1 MQTEPFDFTTP
12 DGRSVNARLD
22 RPDGQVRAYALF
34 AHCFTCGKDNL
45 AATRISRA
53 LAAEGVAT
61 LRLDFAG
68 IGEKGVTAMPHGFTV
83 DVGDLVAA
91 GEYMASRGCAPGLL
105 VGHSLGGAAAI
116 AAAGSL
122 PGVRAVA
129 TIGAPFD
136 VAHVLHL
143 LGPGAE
149 TVKPGER
156 HEVSVGGR
164 PVSVGAGFADD
175 LKMQDQTTRL
185 ANLKRALLVLH
196 SPVDQIV
203 GIEESAGIFLAA
215 KHPKSFVSLDTADH
229 LLSKPAD
236 AAYAAAVIAA
246 WASRYLD
253 VMEAEVATSPADG
266 VVRVAETGAG
276 RFQVQVE
283 AGGAMLM
290 ADEPV
295 SVGGLASGPTPYELV
310 AAGLGACTVM
320 TLRLYAEKKGLPLER
335 ASVEVRHEKRADQ
348 TPADVFERVLTLE
361 GPLDA
366 DQRAR
371 MFEIADKCPVHRTL
385 ERGASVL
392 TRTVGDIR
400 APSEEE
406 HFHEMETVC
415 AGADGAG

>member
-1 MQTEPFDFTTP
+1 MQTEPFDFTMP
-12 DGRSVNARLD
+12 DGRHVNARLD

-68 IGEKGVTAMPHGFTV
+68 IGENGPDQSGAAMPHGFSV

-91 GEYMASRGCAPGLL
+91 GEYMTARGCAPGLL

-122 PGVRAVA
+122 PGVKAVA
-129 TIGAPFD
+129 TLGAPFD

-149 TVKPGER
+149 TLKPGER

-175 LKMQDQTTRL
+175 LKMQDQKTRL

-236 AAYAAAVIAA
+236 AAYAASVIAA

-253 VMEAEVATSPADG
+253 VMEAEVVTPPADG
-266 VVRVAETGAG
+266 VVRVAETGG
-276 RFQVQVE
+276 GKLQVRVE

-295 SVGGLASGPTPYELV
+295 SVGGLASGPTPYALV

-320 TLRLYAEKKGLPLER
+320 TLRLYAEKKGLPLDR
-335 ASVEVRHEKRADQ
+335 ASVEVRHDRQAGQ
-348 TPADVFERVLTLE
+348 TPPDVFERALTLD
-361 GPLDA
+361 GMLDDA
-366 DQRAR
+366 QRAR
-371 MFEIADKCPVHRTL
+371 LFEIADKCPVHRTL
-385 ERGASVL
+385 EAGARVV
-392 TRTVGDIR
+392 TRAATAMP
-400 APSEEE
+400 APAECE
-406 HFHEMETVC
+406 HF
-415 AGADGAG
+415 ADMDTACRD

>member
-12 DGRSVNARLD
+12 DGRHVNARLD

-68 IGEKGVTAMPHGFTV
+68 IGEAGPDQGGAARPHGFSV

-91 GEYMASRGCAPGLL
+91 GQYMTARGCAPGLL

-122 PGVRAVA
+122 PGIKAVA

-164 PVSVGAGFADD
+164 PVSVGPGFAED
-175 LKMQDQTTRL
+175 LKMQDQTARL
-185 ANLKRALLVLH
+185 ATLKRALLVLH

-203 GIEESAGIFLAA
+203 GIEESAAIFLAA
-215 KHPKSFVSLDTADH
+215 RHPKSFVSLDSADH
-229 LLSKPAD
+229 LLSQPAD
-236 AAYAAAVIAA
+236 AAYAANVIAA
-246 WASRYLD
+246 WASRYLG
-253 VMEAEVATSPADG
+253 VMEAEVVTPPADG

-276 RFQVQVE
+276 RFQVRVE
-283 AGGAMLM
+283 AGGAVLM

-320 TLRLYAEKKGLPLER
+320 TLRLYAERKGVPLDR
-335 ASVEVRHEKRADQ
+335 ASVAVRHERQAGQ
-348 TPADVFERVLTLE
+348 TPADLFERTLTLE
-361 GPLDA
+361 GDLSD
-366 DQRAR
+366 DQQAR
-371 MFEIADKCPVHRTL
+371 MFEIADRCPVHRSL
-385 ERGASVL
+385 E
-392 TRTVGDIR
+392 
-400 APSEEE
+400 
-406 HFHEMETVC
+406 
-415 AGADGAG
+415 AGARITTRATPALEAPGEAAHFAEMAAVCKG

>member
-1 MQTEPFDFTTP
+1 MQTEPFDFDCA
-12 DGRSVNARLD
+12 DGRRVRARLD
-22 RPDGQVRAYALF
+22 RPDGQVRAWALF

-53 LAAEGVAT
+53 LAGEGVGT

-68 IGEKGVTAMPHGFTV
+68 IGEKGVAAMPHGFTV

-91 GEYMASRGCAPGLL
+91 GEYMTSRGCAPGLL

-116 AAAGSL
+116 AAAGDL
-122 PGVRAVA
+122 PSIKAVA
-129 TIGAPFD
+129 TVGAPFD

-156 HEVSVGGR
+156 HEVCVGGR

-175 LKMQDQTTRL
+175 LKMQDQKTRL

-203 GIEESAGIFLAA
+203 GIEESAGIFQAA
-215 KHPKSFVSLDTADH
+215 RHPKSFVSLDTADH

-236 AAYAAAVIAA
+236 AAYAASVIAA
-246 WASRYLD
+246 WAARYLD
-253 VMEAEVATSPADG
+253 SMEAEAVKAPADG

-276 RFQVQVE
+276 KFQVKVE
-283 AGGAMLM
+283 AGGAMLL

-320 TLRLYAEKKGLPLER
+320 TLRLYADRKGLALER
-335 ASVEVRHEKRADQ
+335 ASVEVRHQKQAGQ
-348 TPADVFERVLTLE
+348 TPADLFERTLTLE
-361 GPLDA
+361 GDLSPE
-366 DQRAR
+366 QRER

-385 ERGASVL
+385 E
-392 TRTVGDIR
+392 
-400 APSEEE
+400 
-406 HFHEMETVC
+406 
-415 AGADGAG
+415 AGARVVTRATAAVAAPGETGHFEDMRKACAETGSA

>member
-1 MQTEPFDFTTP
+1 MRTEPFDFTTP
-12 DGRSVNARLD
+12 DGRPVKAVLD
-22 RPDGQVRAYALF
+22 RPDGQARAFALF

-68 IGEKGVTAMPHGFTV
+68 IGELGMAATPAGFTV
-83 DVGDLVAA
+83 DVEDLVAA
-91 GEYMASRGCAPGLL
+91 GAHMVAHGCAPGLL
-105 VGHSLGGAAAI
+105 IGHSLGGAAAI
-116 AAAGSL
+116 AAAGDL
-122 PGVRAVA
+122 PSVKAVA
-129 TIGAPFD
+129 TVGAPFD

-164 PVSVGAGFADD
+164 PVSVGSGFADD
-175 LKMQDQTTRL
+175 LKMQDQKTRL
-185 ANLKRALLVLH
+185 ATLKRALLVLH

-215 KHPKSFVSLDTADH
+215 KHPKSFVSLDSADH

-236 AAYAAAVIAA
+236 AAYAAKVIAA

-253 VMEAEVATSPADG
+253 VMEAETVVAPADG
-266 VVRVAETGAG
+266 VVRVSETGAG
-276 RFQVQVE
+276 KFQARVE

-290 ADEPV
+290 TDEPV

-320 TLRLYAEKKGLPLER
+320 TLRLYADLKGIPLER
-335 ASVEVRHEKRADQ
+335 GSVEVRHEKRNGEA
-348 TPADVFERVLTLE
+348 PPDVFERTLTLDGALSE
-361 GPLDA
+361 E
-366 DQRAR
+366 QRGKLFA
-371 MFEIADKCPVHRTL
+371 IADKCPVHRTL
-385 ERGASVL
+385 EAGARVI
-392 TRTVGDIR
+392 TRATPAMAAPEEEQHFAEMQAVCETE
-400 APSEEE
+400 APS
-406 HFHEMETVC
+406 
-415 AGADGAG
+415 

>member
-1 MQTEPFDFTTP
+1 MQTEPFDFDCA
-12 DGRSVNARLD
+12 DGRRVRARLD

-68 IGEKGVTAMPHGFTV
+68 IGEKGVAAMPHGFTV

-91 GEYMASRGCAPGLL
+91 GAYMTRRGCAPGLL

-116 AAAGSL
+116 AAAGEIAS
-122 PGVRAVA
+122 VRAVA

-149 TVKPGER
+149 TLKPGER

-175 LKMQDQTTRL
+175 LRMQDQKTRL
-185 ANLKRALLVLH
+185 ATLKRALLVLH
-196 SPVDQIV
+196 SPLDQIV
-203 GIEESAGIFLAA
+203 GIEESAGIFQAA
-215 KHPKSFVSLDTADH
+215 KHPKSFVSLDSADH
-229 LLSKPAD
+229 LLSNPKD
-236 AAYAAAVIAA
+236 AAYAANVIAV

-253 VMEAEVATSPADG
+253 VMEAEVTTPPADG

-276 RFQVQVE
+276 KFQVRVE
-283 AGGAMLM
+283 AGGAVLM

-320 TLRLYAEKKGLPLER
+320 TLRLYADRKGLPLER
-335 ASVEVRHEKRADQ
+335 ASVEVRHVRQAGQ
-348 TPADVFERVLTLE
+348 TPADLFERVLTLE
-361 GPLDA
+361 GALTSE
-366 DQRAR
+366 QRER

-385 ERGASVL
+385 EAGARVI
-392 TRTVGDIR
+392 TRATLAMS
-400 APSEEE
+400 APDEEE
-406 HFHEMETVC
+406 HFAEMEAVC
-415 AGADGAG
+415 ETGARA